1 MRKVKWNMLK
11 NSQASLKAFLNQEIS
26 GRELYERYK
35 NTDVGGEVR
44 NLLRGGV
51 TRARDITRKALKYG
65 SLQSS

>member
-1 MRKVKWNMLK
+1 MLK